1 MIVNGIDVAAIA
13 ARKLLVTVTT
23 GAWRATRKHRGE
35 TQEVNAKHGTIHR
48 AKVTVEQ
55 CKHEALLAI
64 RSLHAEAYAVNRR
77 MTFPTIQ
84 DGIRMLAAATEM
96 EHAAAMAK
104 IGAAIDYNLDLLAAD
119 YYDEMDKQRA
129 ALNGLFDARA
139 WPSTVTELRAEF
151 VFTTRY
157 LSAPTDG
164 AWGEWL
170 AESARAADDEV
181 KSQLRAA
188 LKRVAERCSQ
198 DGRLHETVFS
208 NLDALLK
215 MVPDFDFAGKYG
227 AVVKEALPLVSVKA
241 DLLRDNDDERSK
253 VAATANRILGILGG
267 IK

>member
-35 TQEVNAKHGTIHR
+35 TFEVNSKHGTGTR

-55 CKHEALLAI
+55 CKHEALLTI
-64 RSLHAEAYAVNRR
+64 RKLHAEAYSINRR

-84 DGIRMLAAATEM
+84 DGIRLLSAATEM
-96 EHAAAMAK
+96 EHAAEMAK
-104 IGAAIDYNLDLLAAD
+104 IGSAIDYNLNILAAD
-119 YYDEMDKQRA
+119 YYDEMERQRH
-129 ALNGLFDARA
+129 ALNGLFDSRA
-139 WPSTVTELRAEF
+139 WPSTVTELRNEF

-170 AESARAADDEV
+170 AESAKAADDEI
-181 KSQLRAA
+181 KSQLRDA
-188 LKRVAERCSQ
+188 LKRVAERCAN

-208 NLDALLK
+208 NLEALLK

-227 AVVKEALPLVSVKA
+227 AVIREALPLASVKA
-241 DLLRDNDDERSK
+241 DVLRDNDDERSK
-253 VAATANRILGILGG
+253 VAAKANRILGILGG